1 MATAGAIRA
10 GQAYVELSTR
20 DSKLVK
26 GLRSAEQ
33 RLRAF
38 AASVSSLGTR
48 LVGLGAM
55 AAGPLVAAS
64 RMFEDLGDNL
74 AKASART
81 GVAVEELSELAF
93 AADLSGADL
102 ATLELGLRK
111 MSQTIVDAAA
121 GSQSANDAFGRL
133 GLTVADLAQL
143 TPDQQF
149 KLLADQISQ
158 IFNPTLRAAMA
169 LDIFGRSG
177 TRLLPLMA
185 DGAEGIERLER
196 QARELGLT
204 WSTADAK
211 AAEAFRD
218 TLTVLWKVIQR
229 GIALVG
235 GALVPVLSDAAQWI
249 TRATK
254 TVSGW
259 INRNRQLIVI
269 AFKVALAVMAGGLAL
284 LAFGK
289 TVAGIAAMVSILAT
303 VLAGVG
309 SALNVLGA
317 IVAGLLTPVGLVS
330 AALLALGG
338 YLLYTTDAG
347 QQALQGLATEFRSL
361 QETALAAWRG
371 IADALATGDLGLA
384 ARIAWLTL
392 KLVWKQGVGW
402 LEERWLRFKEFFL
415 KTFYGAVYGVARFL
429 NDAWAGIQIAWLET
443 TTFLAT
449 AWMNFIDILQR
460 TWNRFAGFFRRVWAR
475 IQGILGADAEA
486 EIARINE
493 EESRREQ
500 EINARH
506 VALAKQRELERQR
519 QRGEIEQEQAGIE
532 EQLNQMQNEERRHR
546 DAARRADL
554 AATQRELETARQ
566 EWLDALAEARR
577 RREEG
582 PSGQLPPMRRPGEL
596 PDLDSVLETARQ
608 KVDIQGTFSALAVR
622 GLGATSLAERTAKA
636 TEQVASNTKKLL
648 DKAREGALVFA

>member
-121 GSQSANDAFGRL
+121 GSQSTNDAFGRL

-149 KLLADQISQ
+149 KLLADRLSQ
-158 IFNPTLRAAMA
+158 IYNPTLRAAMA

-269 AFKVALAVMAGGLAL
+269 AFKVALAVMGGGLAL

-415 KTFYGAVYGVARFL
+415 KTFYGAIYG
-429 NDAWAGIQIAWLET
+429 W
-443 TTFLAT
+443 
-449 AWMNFIDILQR
+449 
-460 TWNRFAGFFRRVWAR
+460 
-475 IQGILGADAEA
+475 
-486 EIARINE
+486 
-493 EESRREQ
+493 
-500 EINARH
+500 
-506 VALAKQRELERQR
+506 
-519 QRGEIEQEQAGIE
+519 
-532 EQLNQMQNEERRHR
+532 
-546 DAARRADL
+546 
-554 AATQRELETARQ
+554 
-566 EWLDALAEARR
+566 
-577 RREEG
+577 
-582 PSGQLPPMRRPGEL
+582 PG
-596 PDLDSVLETARQ
+596 S
-608 KVDIQGTFSALAVR
+608 
-622 GLGATSLAERTAKA
+622 
-636 TEQVASNTKKLL
+636 
-648 DKAREGALVFA
+648 

>member
-1 MATAGAIRA
+1 
-10 GQAYVELSTR
+10 
-20 DSKLVK
+20 
-26 GLRSAEQ
+26 
-33 RLRAF
+33 
-38 AASVSSLGTR
+38 
-48 LVGLGAM
+48 
-55 AAGPLVAAS
+55 
-64 RMFEDLGDNL
+64 MFEDLGDNF

-149 KLLADQISQ
+149 KLLADRLSQ
-158 IFNPTLRAAMA
+158 INNPTLRAAMT

-289 TVAGIAAMVSILAT
+289 TVAGIA
-303 VLAGVG
+303 
-309 SALNVLGA
+309 
-317 IVAGLLTPVGLVS
+317 
-330 AALLALGG
+330 
-338 YLLYTTDAG
+338 
-347 QQALQGLATEFRSL
+347 
-361 QETALAAWRG
+361 
-371 IADALATGDLGLA
+371 
-384 ARIAWLTL
+384 
-392 KLVWKQGVGW
+392 
-402 LEERWLRFKEFFL
+402 RW
-415 KTFYGAVYGVARFL
+415 
-429 NDAWAGIQIAWLET
+429 
-443 TTFLAT
+443 
-449 AWMNFIDILQR
+449 
-460 TWNRFAGFFRRVWAR
+460 
-475 IQGILGADAEA
+475 
-486 EIARINE
+486 
-493 EESRREQ
+493 
-500 EINARH
+500 
-506 VALAKQRELERQR
+506 
-519 QRGEIEQEQAGIE
+519 
-532 EQLNQMQNEERRHR
+532 
-546 DAARRADL
+546 
-554 AATQRELETARQ
+554 
-566 EWLDALAEARR
+566 
-577 RREEG
+577 
-582 PSGQLPPMRRPGEL
+582 
-596 PDLDSVLETARQ
+596 
-608 KVDIQGTFSALAVR
+608 
-622 GLGATSLAERTAKA
+622 
-636 TEQVASNTKKLL
+636 
-648 DKAREGALVFA
+648 

>member
-149 KLLADQISQ
+149 KLLADRFSQ
-158 IFNPTLRAAMA
+158 ILNPTLRAAMA

-269 AFKVALAVMAGGLAL
+269 ASKVALAVMAGGLAL

-289 TVAGIAAMVSILAT
+289 TVASIAAMVSILAT

-384 ARIAWLTL
+384 ARIAWLIL

-429 NDAWAGIQIAWLET
+429 NDAWASIQIAWLET

-519 QRGEIEQEQAGIE
+519 QRGEIEQERAGIE

>member
-121 GSQSANDAFGRL
+121 GSQSTNDAFGRL

-149 KLLADQISQ
+149 KLLADRLSQ
-158 IFNPTLRAAMA
+158 IYNPTLRAAMA

-185 DGAEGIERLER
+185 DGAEGIERLEW

-460 TWNRFAGFFRRVWAR
+460 TWNRFAGFFQRVWAR

-519 QRGEIEQEQAGIE
+519 QRGEIEQERAGIE

>member
-149 KLLADQISQ
+149 KLLADRLSQ
-158 IFNPTLRAAMA
+158 IYNPTLRAAMA

-269 AFKVALAVMAGGLAL
+269 AFKVALAVMGGGLAL

-415 KTFYGAVYGVARFL
+415 KTFYGAIYG
-429 NDAWAGIQIAWLET
+429 W
-443 TTFLAT
+443 
-449 AWMNFIDILQR
+449 
-460 TWNRFAGFFRRVWAR
+460 
-475 IQGILGADAEA
+475 
-486 EIARINE
+486 
-493 EESRREQ
+493 
-500 EINARH
+500 
-506 VALAKQRELERQR
+506 
-519 QRGEIEQEQAGIE
+519 
-532 EQLNQMQNEERRHR
+532 
-546 DAARRADL
+546 
-554 AATQRELETARQ
+554 
-566 EWLDALAEARR
+566 
-577 RREEG
+577 
-582 PSGQLPPMRRPGEL
+582 PG
-596 PDLDSVLETARQ
+596 S
-608 KVDIQGTFSALAVR
+608 
-622 GLGATSLAERTAKA
+622 
-636 TEQVASNTKKLL
+636 
-648 DKAREGALVFA
+648 